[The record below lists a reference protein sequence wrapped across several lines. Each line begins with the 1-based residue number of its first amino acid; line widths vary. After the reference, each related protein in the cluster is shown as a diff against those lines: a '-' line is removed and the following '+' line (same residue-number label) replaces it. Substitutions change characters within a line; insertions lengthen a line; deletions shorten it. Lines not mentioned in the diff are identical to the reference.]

1 MEYSNTSLGTTL
13 RECRTISGLSLNDV
27 AEATDLT
34 ITYLLDIEN
43 EGAGPTE
50 DVLRRLM
57 RVYGPAIRNIHV
69 PPGQDRRERAASTER
84 SEIDWIS
91 FMLRKDQMTNRELLS
106 EVATAV
112 RTLRRLSETVAVQ
125 MRQPEAD
132 LLVSMLDLTDDDLAL
147 DIMNEFKLSVAQTR
161 DFIGGAVKRAER
173 RAAGNDS
180 EFLRR
185 LSGVRYPPYLA
196 EVR

>member
-1 MEYSNTSLGTTL
+1 M
-13 RECRTISGLSLNDV
+13 ISGMSLNDV
-27 AEATDLT
+27 ARETDLT

-50 DVLRRLM
+50 DVLRALM
-57 RVYGPAIRNIHV
+57 RIYEPAIRNLHV
-69 PPGQDRRERAASTER
+69 PPGVDRRARQASTER
-84 SEIDWIS
+84 SEIDWMS
-91 FMLRKDQMTNRELLS
+91 FMLRKGEMTNGELLA

-112 RTLRRLSETVAVQ
+112 RVLRRLSETVPIT

-132 LLVSMLDLTDDDLAL
+132 LLVSMLDLTDEDLAV

-161 DFIGGAVKRAER
+161 DFITGAVNRAER

-185 LSGVRYPPYLA
+185 LTGVRYPPYLA